1 MAYDEQDPFSW
12 DTDRLV
18 HELCIGNQSWS
29 SPPSTLRLPK
39 PAMLEKMIRDHE
51 HDGRSFLTYADD
63 LGIPE
68 FWRNLNISNMRHQQ
82 SLHQILTQL
91 RRSSRQYKHW
101 KKEKERQQAESDD
114 TDDNTSA
121 TAKSDQ
127 AHPLPADIQSPPTDA
142 HPPPRTRAESLPRA
156 PPSVKKRMVPTLL
169 DTNPVFSRAFLT
181 EADVLQHH
189 GQQEGQP
196 EASTLG
202 SDMSPDDFLS
212 AHLSNPGKSYLGPS
226 RKVDYITE
234 APGPDADADET
245 DAICWVRQQAFPPG
259 RCLQVASFVKRLLLQ
274 RAAPDLDKDK
284 ILPDFGESDDEF
296 DEETWKEIEAER
308 REREAAA
315 THRAAKQAT
324 LNAMSPEEL
333 LDKIV
338 KDLER
343 DWASKKKCKHDY
355 GARELWDT
363 ARLSGDR
370 EAQVERAKSREAE
383 LSVRAITLRKK
394 LIEESWFD
402 ENDEAKR
409 EKLARGF
416 LGATIEDRELARWK
430 IRTLQSLAP
439 PPKRA
444 TLTKP
449 LARAPRIPKQV
460 DDDDDGDTI
469 SDDSD
474 RGGYL
479 SDRSIYDEPVP
490 ESDTMQVD
498 DDDDVDT
505 ISDGSDRGVC
515 LSDSSIYDE
524 PVPESDAMQVDPD
537 TGSQPMQ
544 LDSETESESVPMAE
558 SPSLPTM
565 PVKSEGPLRL
575 ATPARLR
582 GQAARPIYLD
592 SSPVVI
598 LDEERPDLRDIK
610 QIQERGDR
618 HWQKLGDRHRLTIA
632 VFSGWPQERYA
643 MVAEAI
649 SKYSASEVWDR
660 HIAPLLFLEDHE
672 RSQLARDTV
681 DFALLRLFDCYIG
694 NTADR
699 CREDVWLTARLRKV
713 TCQRIYREEG
723 MFSAFHA
730 LLHGAIESTPETKTP
745 KPHQGTPLEPFSSI
759 RRGLAE
765 VDVGEEEVEEEEEPD
780 VNEMVRE
787 TFGSESPNVQSQSN
801 RKRSHVSDPEAARL
815 VRTSCSQ
822 GKTFKERRLKLQ
834 VQLQSE
840 AAQAQSLDDGFR
852 FIDRTRLVVNLSKDP
867 DDALIYIN
875 DHIGAK
881 IKDHQIE
888 GVRFM
893 WNNIVKSSLG
903 QGCLLAHEMGLGK
916 TMQTITLLTVIAGAS
931 ASKDEAVV
939 RQIPPR
945 LRESRTL
952 VICPAGLV
960 DNWVCEFAEWA
971 PNELLGPCFKLDAQ
985 LDKEERLGVVTQ
997 WTQQGGILICSY
1009 DIYAAMS
1016 GMKTGKDQHED
1027 LIKIMQT
1034 NANIAITDEAHYLK
1048 NIKTQRAA
1056 AVANIETTS
1065 RIALTGSP
1073 LTKYV
1078 MNYYALIGWVAP
1090 GYLGDVSR
1098 FNARF
1103 NKPILAGLFCDSTAA
1118 ERRKSRKQLAVLKA
1132 LVEPIVHRNDAKVL
1146 RETLPA
1152 KREFIIGLK
1161 LTPTQLDAYRAYIK
1175 SIRSITKAKE
1185 FTHMAK
1191 VWSLVTYLSALVGH
1205 PVIFKRKLE
1214 EKKTNQ
1220 AGMGKGKTP
1229 KKKKKKKGVDDTDDE
1244 GEDAELSNDIISE
1257 MLAHVNDRTIEDIV
1271 HSNKMR
1277 ILFRILDESKQVG
1290 DKVLIFSQ
1298 SLMALDYLQNVF
1310 TRQKRNFS
1318 RMDGGTKASSR
1329 QKSVQDFN
1337 EDPNAEIY
1345 LISTTTGCVGLNI
1358 TGANRV
1364 VIFDFKYTPADEQQ
1378 AIARSYR
1385 IGQMKAVYVY
1395 WLTVAGTFEQ
1405 TLHSSAIFKKQ
1416 LAQRVVDKQNPDPT
1430 SSKLKDYFKMPE
1442 LPGGQDLA
1450 SFRGQDRILDVLIR
1464 EFAGD
1469 IISITPT
1476 ETYEREEVFEFD
1488 EDDHRDMERDFQE
1501 LKQQATAPGT
1511 NQFDGG
1517 AAGSG
1522 LGPAQRMGPPMMGAL
1537 QRGPGSTQPV
1547 NTDSVWHAGR
1557 GDLSTQPAPARQMV
1571 PYTGPLPSA
1580 RPGPHAPI
1588 APNAGPG
1595 PSTQPAPTR
1604 AGPSTR
1610 PGGLASGFSN
1620 SPSPPSG
1627 DPFVSS
1633 SSTAGPSVVD
1643 FSGFLRSANRPK
1655 VGSKSSTAGKVAISP
1670 ILAAGTHVLKSP
1682 QPRPEPLVDTER
1694 HLYDTLAD
1702 FYRMLAAR
1710 GLKSSLLEPKDIVN
1724 GIANGLKRFGH
1735 ATGLPKMSK
1744 MQLIQ
1749 GHLAKQRFSE
1759 ALLFGYLKPDIVVA
1773 ALEGG
1778 DLDSMAKTIED
1789 MSTEEFQAKVQGQE
1803 GRDVGSATL

>member
-1 MAYDEQDPFSW
+1 MAGDEQDPFSW

-18 HELCIGNQSWS
+18 QELCIGNPSWF
-29 SPPSTLRLPK
+29 SPPSTLKLPK
-39 PAMLEKMIRDHE
+39 PAALEKMIRDHE

-82 SLHQILTQL
+82 SLHHILIQL

-101 KKEKERQQAESDD
+101 KKEKERQQAESED
-114 TDDNTSA
+114 TDDDTPA
-121 TAKSDQ
+121 TAKSGQ
-127 AHPLPADIQSPPTDA
+127 AHPLPADIHSPPTDT
-142 HPPPRTRAESLPRA
+142 HPPLGTQADSQPQA
-156 PPSVKKRMVPTLL
+156 PTSAKKRMAPTLV

-181 EADVLQHH
+181 EADVLLNH
-189 GQQEGQP
+189 GQQEDQP

-202 SDMSPDDFLS
+202 SGMSPDDFLS
-212 AHLSNPGKSYLGPS
+212 AHLNNIGKSYLGPS
-226 RKVDYITE
+226 LKVDYITE

-245 DAICWVRQQAFPPG
+245 DTICWVRQQALPPG
-259 RCLQVASFVKRLLLQ
+259 RRLQVARSVKRLLLQ

-355 GARELWDT
+355 SARELWDT

-370 EAQVERAKSREAE
+370 EAQVERAKNLEAK
-383 LSVRAITLRKK
+383 LSARAITLRKK

-430 IRTLQSLAP
+430 IRILQSLAP

-479 SDRSIYDEPVP
+479 SDRSIH
-490 ESDTMQVD
+490 
-498 DDDDVDT
+498 
-505 ISDGSDRGVC
+505 
-515 LSDSSIYDE
+515 DE

-544 LDSETESESVPMAE
+544 LDSETESESDPMAE

-565 PVKSEGPLRL
+565 PVKSEGPPRL

-598 LDEERPDLRDIK
+598 LDEARPDLRDIK
-610 QIQERGDR
+610 KIQEIGDR
-618 HWQKLGDRHRLTIA
+618 HWQKLGDRQRLTIA
-632 VFSGWPQERYA
+632 VFCGWPEERYA
-643 MVAEAI
+643 MVAEVI

-660 HIAPLLFLEDHE
+660 HIAPLLPLEDRE
-672 RSQLARDTV
+672 LSQLARDTV
-681 DFALLRLFDCYIG
+681 DFALVRLFDCYIG

-699 CREDVWLTARLRKV
+699 CRENVWLTARLRKV

-730 LLHGAIESTPETKTP
+730 LLHGAIESTPEAKTP
-745 KPHQGTPLEPFSSI
+745 EPHRGTPLEPFSSI
-759 RRGLAE
+759 RRAPAE
-765 VDVGEEEVEEEEEPD
+765 VDVGEEEEEEEPD
-780 VNEMVRE
+780 VNEMVRK
-787 TFGSESPNVQSQSN
+787 TFGSESPDVQSQSSG
-801 RKRSHVSDPEAARL
+801 RRSRVGDPRAARL
-815 VRTSCSQ
+815 IRTTCSQ
-822 GKTFKERRLKLQ
+822 GKTFKERGLKLQ

-852 FIDRTRLVVNLSKDP
+852 FIDRARLVVNLSKDP

-916 TMQTITLLTVIAGAS
+916 TMQTITLLTVITGAS

-971 PNELLGPCFKLDAQ
+971 PDQLLGPCFKLDAQ
-985 LDKEERLGVVTQ
+985 LDKEERMGVVTQ
-997 WTQQGGILICSY
+997 WAQQGGILICSY

-1016 GMKTGKDQHED
+1016 GMRAGKHQNED
-1027 LIKIMQT
+1027 SIKIMRS

-1078 MNYYALIGWVAP
+1078 MNYYALINWAAP

-1098 FNARF
+1098 FMARF
-1103 NKPILAGLFCDSTAA
+1103 NKPIEAGLWCDSAPA
-1118 ERRKSRKQLAVLKA
+1118 DRRKSRKQLAVLKA

-1161 LTPTQLDAYRAYIK
+1161 LTPTQLNAYSAYIK

-1220 AGMGKGKTP
+1220 AGIGKGKTL

-1257 MLAHVNDRTIEDIV
+1257 MLAHVNDRTIEDVV

-1310 TRQKRNFS
+1310 TRQQRNFS
-1318 RMDGGTKASSR
+1318 RMDGDTKASSR

-1345 LISTTTGCVGLNI
+1345 LISTTTGCIGLNI

-1430 SSKLKDYFKMPE
+1430 SSKLKDYFKLPE
-1442 LPGGQDLA
+1442 LPGGQDLT
-1450 SFRGQDRILDVLIR
+1450 SFRGQDHILDVLIR
-1464 EFAGD
+1464 DFAGD

-1501 LKQQATAPGT
+1501 LKQQATAPGPHGA
-1511 NQFDGG
+1511 NQYNGG
-1517 AAGSG
+1517 VAG
-1522 LGPAQRMGPPMMGAL
+1522 LGPAQQTGPPIVGAL
-1537 QRGPGSTQPV
+1537 HRGPRSTQPV
-1547 NTDSVWHAGR
+1547 NGDSGWHARR
-1557 GDLSTQPAPARQMV
+1557 GGLSPQPAPARKLV

-1588 APNAGPG
+1588 AQNAGPG

-1604 AGPSTR
+1604 AGPSAR
-1610 PGGLASGFSN
+1610 PGGLASGFSL

-1643 FSGFLRSANRPK
+1643 FSGFLRPANRPK
-1655 VGSKSSTAGKVAISP
+1655 VGSESSKAGKVAISP
-1670 ILAAGTHVLKSP
+1670 ILAAGTHVLKPP
-1682 QPRPEPLVDTER
+1682 QSRPEPVADTDK
-1694 HLYDTLAD
+1694 HLYDTLAG
-1702 FYRMLAAR
+1702 FYRMLATR
-1710 GLKSSLLEPKDIVN
+1710 GLKSSLLEPKDIVK
-1724 GIANGLKRFGH
+1724 GIADGLRRFGH

-1749 GHLAKQRFSE
+1749 GQLAKQRFSE

-1778 DLDSMAKTIED
+1778 DLDSMAKMIED

-1803 GRDVGSATL
+1803 GRDVGAATL